1 MCFFW
6 QKALFYYAGF
16 LLASKDITISYFGRG
31 MISRKLIRTDLNL
44 LVALQILLEER
55 NVTRAAERL
64 SVSQP
69 ALSKTLQ
76 KLRDSFEDELFTR
89 TAHGLV
95 PTPRAEAL
103 GRDLPALLENVETVL
118 GNDEFLPESYTGSFK
133 LLLPPI
139 LSESLLP
146 PLMAELTELAPG
158 VQIITAEVAPDFQ
171 EQLKKG
177 EADFAAFVALE
188 TDRDILA
195 EPISALEPRLYMRND
210 HPLVDREIAL
220 ADFLNYPHLRLYLP
234 GLTRENTSLVDDVL
248 GQYGVHRR
256 ITLETTQFASAVGVL
271 ANTESL
277 LVANAGFEEGGLY
290 RGLITGRELPGELQ
304 RMIRNTHSSN
314 RGKMS
319 LMRHTRTS
327 RSAPHQWMRGLLMGL
342 LTRSAARVAEAP
354 VEKRAAAG

>member
-1 MCFFW
+1 
-6 QKALFYYAGF
+6 
-16 LLASKDITISYFGRG
+16 
-31 MISRKLIRTDLNL
+31 MISRKMIRTDLNL

-89 TAHGLV
+89 TAHGLI

-103 GRDLPALLENVETVL
+103 AAELPSLLETIEGVL
-118 GNDEFLPESYTGSFK
+118 GNEDFSPDTYVGSFK

-146 PLMAELTELAPG
+146 GLMAELSEKAPG
-158 VQIITAEVAPDFQ
+158 VQIITAEVTPDFQ

-177 EADFAAFVALE
+177 AADYAAFVALE
-188 TDRDILA
+188 TDRDIHA
-195 EPISALEPRLYMRND
+195 EPIAAIAPRCYMRID
-210 HPLVDREIAL
+210 HPLVGKEMNL
-220 ADFLNYPHLRLYLP
+220 KDFLAYDHLRLYLP
-234 GLTRENTSLVDDVL
+234 GLARENTSMVDDVL
-248 GQYGVHRR
+248 GQYGVHRN
-256 ITLETTQFASAVGVL
+256 ISLETTQFASAVGVL
-271 ANTESL
+271 TRTDSL

-290 RGLITGRELPGELQ
+290 NERILGLELPAELK
-304 RMIRNTHSSN
+304 RMIRNTHSNN

-327 RSAPHQWMRGLLMGL
+327 RSAPHQWMRALLMRH
-342 LTRSAARVAEAP
+342 LTHSDSKVSEPEPSPDTVKA
-354 VEKRAAAG
+354 

>member
-1 MCFFW
+1 
-6 QKALFYYAGF
+6 
-16 LLASKDITISYFGRG
+16 

-95 PTPRAEAL
+95 PTPRAEEL
-103 GRDLPALLENVETVL
+103 GAELPNLLETVERVL
-118 GNDEFLPESYTGSFK
+118 GSSDFIPETFAGSFK

-139 LSESLLP
+139 LCESLLP
-146 PLMAELTELAPG
+146 GLVAELQEVAPNI
-158 VQIITAEVAPDFQ
+158 QIITGEVPADYQ
-171 EQLKKG
+171 DQLKKG
-177 EADFAAFVALE
+177 EADFVAFVALE
-188 TDRDILA
+188 TERDIHA
-195 EPISALEPRLYMRND
+195 EPIAAIAPRCYMRVN
-210 HPLVDREIAL
+210 HPLADKEMSL
-220 ADFLNYPHLRLYLP
+220 QDFLAYAHLRLYLP
-234 GLTRENTSLVDDVL
+234 GLNRENTSMVDDVL
-248 GQYGVHRR
+248 GQYGVHRS
-256 ITLETTQFASAVGVL
+256 IALETTQFAAAVGVL
-271 ANTESL
+271 ARTDAL
-277 LVANAGFEEGGLY
+277 LVANAGFQEGGMY
-290 RGLITGRELPGELQ
+290 RGRIVGCEMPAELQ

-327 RSAPHQWMRGLLMGL
+327 RSAPHQWMRAMLMKH
-342 LTRSAARVAEAP
+342 LTSSAEI
-354 VEKRAAAG
+354 VEPPPRPQELIPDGAAVGAG

>member
-1 MCFFW
+1 
-6 QKALFYYAGF
+6 
-16 LLASKDITISYFGRG
+16 

-103 GRDLPALLENVETVL
+103 AQELPSLLETVERVL
-118 GNDEFLPESYTGSFK
+118 GNEDFLPESFVGTFK

-139 LSESLLP
+139 MSEALLP
-146 PLMAELTELAPG
+146 SLMAELNEVAPN
-158 VQIITAEVAPDFQ
+158 VQIITAEVPPDYQ

-177 EADFAAFVALE
+177 EADFAAFVALD
-188 TDRDILA
+188 TDRDIHA
-195 EPISALEPRLYMRND
+195 EPISTIAPRCYMRNE
-210 HPLVDREIAL
+210 HPLANKEMNL
-220 ADFLNYPHLRLYLP
+220 QDFLAYPHLRLYLP
-234 GLTRENTSLVDDVL
+234 GLTRENTSMVDDVL
-248 GQYGVHRR
+248 GQYGVHRQ
-256 ITLETTQFASAVGVL
+256 IALETTQFASAVGVL
-271 ANTESL
+271 TRTDSL

-290 RGLITGRELPGELQ
+290 KELITGHEMPAELQ
-304 RMIRNTHSSN
+304 RMIRNTHSNN

-319 LMRHTRTS
+319 LMRHTRTA
-327 RSAPHQWMRGLLMGL
+327 RSAPHQWMRGLLMRH
-342 LTRSAARVAEAP
+342 LTRSDSKVDAEPSGLA
-354 VEKRAAAG
+354 VSA

>member
-1 MCFFW
+1 
-6 QKALFYYAGF
+6 
-16 LLASKDITISYFGRG
+16 

-95 PTPRAEAL
+95 PTPRAEEL
-103 GRDLPALLENVETVL
+103 SSELPALLETVERVL
-118 GNDEFLPESYTGSFK
+118 GSEGFDPDTFVGSFK

-139 LSESLLP
+139 LSEALLP
-146 PLMAELTELAPG
+146 GLMASLSSIAPNI
-158 VQIITAEVAPDFQ
+158 QIITAEVAPNYQ

-188 TDRDILA
+188 TERDILA
-195 EPISALEPRLYMRND
+195 EPIATLAPRCYMGVD
-210 HPLVDREIAL
+210 HPLAKKEMGL
-220 ADFLNYPHLRLYLP
+220 ADFLAYPHVRLYLP
-234 GLTRENTSLVDDVL
+234 GLTRENTSMVDDVL
-248 GQYGVHRR
+248 GQYGVHRN
-256 ITLETTQFASAVGVL
+256 IVLETTQFAAAVGVL
-271 ANTESL
+271 SRTDAL
-277 LVANAGFEEGGLY
+277 LVANAGFEAGGLY
-290 RGLITGRELPGELQ
+290 RERILGHEIPAELQ
-304 RMIRNTHSSN
+304 RMIRNTHSTN

-327 RSAPHQWMRGLLMGL
+327 RSAPHQWMRVLLMKH
-342 LTRSAARVAEAP
+342 LTTTAEKV
-354 VEKRAAAG
+354 VEPPKPDLASIS

>member
-1 MCFFW
+1 
-6 QKALFYYAGF
+6 
-16 LLASKDITISYFGRG
+16 

-95 PTPRAEAL
+95 PTPRAEEL
-103 GRDLPALLENVETVL
+103 GAELPALLETVERVL
-118 GNDEFLPESYTGSFK
+118 GSTEFIPETFAGSFK

-139 LSESLLP
+139 LCESLLP
-146 PLMAELTELAPG
+146 GLVAELHDVGPNIQ
-158 VQIITAEVAPDFQ
+158 VITDEVTPDYQ
-171 EQLKKG
+171 DQLKKG

-188 TDRDILA
+188 TERDILA
-195 EPISALEPRLYMRND
+195 EPIAAVAPRCYMRVG
-210 HPLVDREIAL
+210 HPLEDKDMDL
-220 ADFLNYPHLRLYLP
+220 KDFLAYSHLRLYLP
-234 GLTRENTSLVDDVL
+234 GLTRNTSMVDDVL
-248 GQYGVHRR
+248 GQYGVHRS
-256 ITLETTQFASAVGVL
+256 IALETTQFAAAVGVL
-271 ANTESL
+271 T
-277 LVANAGFEEGGLY
+277 
-290 RGLITGRELPGELQ
+290 RGRELPGELQ

-327 RSAPHQWMRGLLMGL
+327 RSAPHQWMRALLMKHLTSSGELVQPPPSPREL
-342 LTRSAARVAEAP
+342 LADGAAVSA
-354 VEKRAAAG
+354 G